1 MRQFYLTLFNSKM
14 RKNIYLIINM
24 NQLSKILKP
33 LYVHGDCIVKNTEV
47 NLLTESG
54 FTKREPPDFTNH
66 TL

>member
-1 MRQFYLTLFNSKM
+1 
-14 RKNIYLIINM
+14 M